1 MNRKTRRAFAGRT
14 ALITGAA
21 GGIGAALAEALHAL
35 GARVWLTDLDPA
47 RLQATAARLAGHPV
61 ALDELPTDAP
71 DRAEAANAQTANAQT
86 ANAQTA
92 NAQTA
97 NAQTTNAQTA
107 NAPATCTDA
116 HPTLAA
122 SRLDVTDPAAFAA
135 TLAHARA
142 RHGPLD
148 LLINN
153 AGVGLAGEIRD
164 LTLADWRRALDVNL
178 WGTIHGVHAALPAMI
193 ARRRGH
199 IINIA
204 SGAALAPRPGMAPYA
219 AAKSAVVALTLALR
233 AEAAPHHVRVNAA
246 CPGYIDTGILDRTT
260 YVALD
265 PARLRAAIPIAP
277 LSAPEC
283 ARRILHGAA
292 RDRPIIPVGAE
303 VAAEW
308 RLARYLPRLVDHLAR
323 WRARQFGAHRI
334 EG

>member
-1 MNRKTRRAFAGRT
+1 MNRKTRRAFAGKT

-47 RLQATAARLAGHPV
+47 RLQATAARLAGHPI
-61 ALDELPTDAP
+61 ALDELTTDPRPTP
-71 DRAEAANAQTANAQT
+71 
-86 ANAQTA
+86 
-92 NAQTA
+92 
-97 NAQTTNAQTA
+97 
-107 NAPATCTDA
+107 APA
-116 HPTLAA
+116 PPIAA

-135 TLAHARA
+135 TLAHAQA

-148 LLINN
+148 LLVNN

-178 WGTIHGVHAALPAMI
+178 WGTIHGIHAALPAML
-193 ARRRGH
+193 ARRCGH

-277 LSAPEC
+277 LSAAEC

-308 RLARYLPRLVDHLAR
+308 RLARYLPGLVDHLAR
-323 WRARQFGAHRI
+323 WRARQFGAHRV
-334 EG
+334 ER

>member
-1 MNRKTRRAFAGRT
+1 MNRRTHRAFAGRT

-61 ALDELPTDAP
+61 ALEEVPSDAP
-71 DRAEAANAQTANAQT
+71 DRAEAANA
-86 ANAQTA
+86 
-92 NAQTA
+92 
-97 NAQTTNAQTA
+97 
-107 NAPATCTDA
+107 DA
-116 HPTLAA
+116 HPTIAA

-260 YVALD
+260 YIALD